1 MIPAP
6 TYLCLNN
13 ISKSNFFQKHNNN
26 LTLDYESNLN
36 CPYECTI
43 ECSGDAYPDYCP
55 YECTIE
61 CDSDDPVPVPVTVPP
76 EKPKCPYH
84 LPGWNHIENRHIY
97 LGQVE
102 SGLSWYASDAK
113 SLEVGGDLLKVKSV
127 EDNEL
132 FKAIKDC
139 KSIASIWARKFNKIQ
154 AKKLVKSNESISQR
168 KKKL

>member
-1 MIPAP
+1 M
-6 TYLCLNN
+6 
-13 ISKSNFFQKHNNN
+13 
-26 LTLDYESNLN
+26 TLDYESNLN

-61 CDSDDPVPVPVTVPP
+61 CDSDDPVTAPPDPVTAPP

-127 EDNEL
+127 EDNQL
-132 FKAIKDC
+132 FKEIKDC
-139 KSIASIWARKFNKIQ
+139 KSIIA
-154 AKKLVKSNESISQR
+154 
-168 KKKL
+168 